1 MGACV
6 IIAFDTKFQLPKLH
20 GSQCQLERLKLLLV
34 FGWLLV
40 GCRIRE
46 TWSPADIMMS
56 RLACAS
62 INLLYQFYHGPL
74 SNQLGSSSEYRGM
87 DV

>member
-40 GCRIRE
+40 GC
-46 TWSPADIMMS
+46 W
-56 RLACAS
+56 LAAVLGRPGH
-62 INLLYQFYHGPL
+62 LLT
-74 SNQLGSSSEYRGM
+74 
-87 DV
+87 